1 MDGKRLLPVFIYKI
15 LRQYSSKQ
23 HPLSH
28 AEIMKYLDLDY
39 GVEHIDPKTI
49 TRCMDDFE
57 TAGWAVH
64 RNKRLGVYLEE
75 VFTETELKVLM
86 APMYMASYLS
96 NKNVDKLMEKI
107 GKINEMQ
114 RKRVNR
120 NKALAK
126 QYRHQEYDDFL
137 GKIEM
142 IDYAQDHHLQLQF
155 VYNDLDEKGMLVPRA
170 TSDSEIKR
178 VVHPLGMVCVDNF
191 YYFVAAKGDDLKIL
205 NYRIDKMS
213 HVIALSDKAVPVGK
227 IPGCQ
232 RGVFCPSEYV
242 NRNFKM
248 YNTEPKNVKFRI
260 VAEEPKRLNL
270 YINTIWDEFGNRVDR
285 VKKVDDR
292 TIEFDVKVPLSGARI
307 FAMQYANVAEVLEP
321 QELRK
326 ELGKMFEESVRK
338 YRD

>member
-28 AEIMKYLDLDY
+28 AEIMKYLALDY

-57 TAGWAVH
+57 VAGWAVH

-96 NKNVDKLMEKI
+96 EKNIDKLMDKI

-114 RKRVNR
+114 RKQVNK

-137 GKIEM
+137 GKIEV

-155 VYNDLDEKGMLVPRA
+155 IYNDMNEQGKLVPRA
-170 TSDSEIKR
+170 IGDGEIKR
-178 VVHPLGMVCVDNF
+178 VVHPLGMVCVNNF
-191 YYFVAAKGDDLKIL
+191 YYFVGAKGDELKVL
-205 NYRIDKMS
+205 NYRIDKMT
-213 HVIALSDKAVPVGK
+213 HVVVLDDKAVPISK
-227 IPGCQ
+227 IPGYEK
-232 RGVFCPSEYV
+232 GVFCPSEYV
-242 NRNFKM
+242 NKNFRM
-248 YNTEPKNVKFRI
+248 YNTVPENVKFRL
-260 VAEEPKRLNL
+260 VVDEPKRLNL
-270 YINTIWDEFGNRVDR
+270 YINTIWDEFGNRLDR

-292 TIEFDVKVPLSGARI
+292 TIEFSVKIPLLGAKI

-321 QELRK
+321 QELRD
-326 ELGKMFEESVRK
+326 ELRKAFMESVKR
-338 YRD
+338 YN